1 MRLTMEDVEHV
12 STLARLGLT
21 DAEKERLRDQLS
33 SILEHIEA
41 LSAVDTASIPPTAQV
56 NALSN
61 VWREDTPGPSLPI
74 EAVLANAPRSV
85 DGFFEVNAVLTSEPD
100 STG

>member
-41 LSAVDTASIPPTAQV
+41 LNAVDTASIPPTAQL

-61 VWREDTPGPSLPI
+61 VWREDEPGPSLPI
-74 EAVLANAPRSV
+74 AAVLANAPRSV
-85 DGFFEVNAVLTSEPD
+85 DGFFEVNAVLTDEPEPA
-100 STG
+100 G